1 MSETPAQPPALSLRQ
16 VTDLEGF
23 QQCVEIETAV
33 WGYDP
38 ADMIP
43 RRMFLLASRIGGQV
57 LGAYDGDVLA
67 GFAMALPGYR
77 AGRPYLHSHMLGVL
91 PAYRNAGLG
100 RRLKLAQREDALARG
115 IELMEWTFDPLEIR
129 NAHLNIARLGAVV
142 RRYQRDFYGPSSSP
156 LQGGLPTD
164 RVYAEW
170 WLNSPRVHTLLRG
183 EAETTP
189 VQLTVEVPAGIYQW
203 KAAPEHRE
211 KARRVQLENAS
222 TLEKAFANGFAV
234 LGFERSENGDGRY
247 LLGPWREP
255 ATETQA
261 GSLNSF

>member
-1 MSETPAQPPALSLRQ
+1 MSTNDHSLQPTTAVEIRPL
-16 VTDLEGF
+16 TDLAEF
-23 QQCVEIETAV
+23 DLCVELETAV

-57 LGAYDGDVLA
+57 LGAFAGSTLA

-77 AGRPYLHSHMLGVL
+77 HGHPYLHSHMVGVL
-91 PAYRNAGLG
+91 AEYRNLGLG

-115 IELMEWTFDPLEIR
+115 FELMEWTFDPLEIK

-142 RRYQRDFYGPSSSP
+142 RRYKHNFYGPSSSP

-170 WLNSPRVHTLLRG
+170 WLRSKRVCQVLGG
-183 EAETTP
+183 EQPTFD
-189 VQLTVEVPAGIYQW
+189 VQEEVHVPGAIYEW
-203 KAAPEHRE
+203 KASEAGRARARE
-211 KARRVQLENAS
+211 VQTRNAAALED
-222 TLEKAFANGFAV
+222 AFARGRSV
-234 LGFERSENGDGRY
+234 LGYRRSENGDGSF
-247 LLGPWREP
+247 LLGTWDE
-255 ATETQA
+255 AL
-261 GSLNSF
+261 SY